1 MVPRAP
7 VAPALAAPRAFRVHT
22 FFPLLAAAIWGGMYV
37 VSKWSFA
44 ELPPVALGLARM
56 ALGGLAC
63 WLLIWRAGRLGYA
76 ADDRGRFIRLG
87 GVVCGTIV
95 TQFVGTDLATAA
107 EGALLTTTTPA
118 FVVLLAWLLLQE
130 VPSLRTVGG
139 TILAFA
145 GVVVVVAGQ
154 TGLEELFA
162 GGTIWGSLLL
172 LAAAAAWALVTVLGK
187 PLVARYGALPAMTY
201 ACLWSLPFFLP
212 ILLWEVSR
220 RPVPLPSAG
229 GLFAILYLGLAS
241 TALAWYLWYKGLE
254 ALPAGVVAVFF
265 FAQPV
270 VGGVLAWLLLGER
283 LGGAFLA
290 GGAVIASG
298 ILLAARE

>member
-1 MVPRAP
+1 MTLRAP
-7 VAPALAAPRAFRVHT
+7 AAASPTAARAFSIHAL
-22 FFPLLAAAIWGGMYV
+22 FPLLAAAIWGGMYV

-44 ELPPVALGLARM
+44 ELPPVTMGLARM
-56 ALGGLAC
+56 TLGGLAC
-63 WLLIWRAGRLGYA
+63 WLLIRRTGRAGYGTE
-76 ADDRGRFIRLG
+76 DRGRFIRLG
-87 GVVCGTIV
+87 AVVCATIV

-118 FVVLLAWLLLQE
+118 FVVLLAWLLLRE
-130 VPSLRTVGG
+130 IPTTRTVGG
-139 TILAFA
+139 TVLAFA

-154 TGLEELFA
+154 TGLQGLFA
-162 GGTIWGSLLL
+162 GGTLWGSLLL
-172 LAAAAAWALVTVLGK
+172 LAAAASWALVTVLGK

-201 ACLWSLPFFLP
+201 ACLWSLPFFP
-212 ILLWEVSR
+212 PVLLWEVSR
-220 RPVPLPSAG
+220 RPVPFPSPG

-254 ALPAGVVAVFF
+254 GLPAGVVAVFF

-270 VGGVLAWLLLGER
+270 VGGVLAWLFLAER
-283 LGGAFLA
+283 LGPAFLA

>member
-1 MVPRAP
+1 MTPRAP
-7 VAPALAAPRAFRVHT
+7 RRTAAAPAPSVSIHT
-22 FFPLLAAAIWGGMYV
+22 LFPLLAAAIWGGMYV

-44 ELPPVALGLARM
+44 ELPPVTMGFARM
-56 ALGGLAC
+56 TLGGLAC
-63 WLLIWRAGRLGYA
+63 WLLVRGTGRTGYRGE
-76 ADDRGRFIRLG
+76 DRGRFVRLG
-87 GVVCGTIV
+87 AAVCGTIV

-118 FVVLLAWLLLQE
+118 FVVLLAWLLLRE
-130 VPSLRTVGG
+130 VPTSRTVGG
-139 TILAFA
+139 TVLAFA

-154 TGLEELFA
+154 TGLRGLFA
-162 GGTIWGSLLL
+162 GGTVWGSLLL
-172 LAAAAAWALVTVLGK
+172 LTAAAAWALVTVLGK

-201 ACLWSLPFFLP
+201 GCLWSLPFFLP
-212 ILLWEVSR
+212 VLLWEVGH
-220 RPVPLPSAG
+220 RPPPLPSAG
-229 GLFAILYLGLAS
+229 GVLAILYLGLAS

-254 ALPAGVVAVFF
+254 GLPAGVVAVFF

-283 LGGAFLA
+283 LGAAFLL

-298 ILLAARE
+298 ILLAARD

>member
-1 MVPRAP
+1 MAPRASAAP
-7 VAPALAAPRAFRVHT
+7 AVAPPRAFRIHAV
-22 FFPLLAAAIWGGMYV
+22 FPLLAAAIWGGMYV

-44 ELPPVALGLARM
+44 ELPPVALGFARM

-63 WLLIWRAGRLGYA
+63 WGLLWRTGRAGYA

-118 FVVLLAWLLLQE
+118 FVVLLAWLLLRE
-130 VPSLRTVGG
+130 VPTLQTVGG
-139 TILAFA
+139 TLLAFA

-154 TGLEELFA
+154 TGLEALFA
-162 GGTIWGSLLL
+162 GGTVWGSLLL
-172 LAAAAAWALVTVLGK
+172 LAAAACWALVTVLGK

-212 ILLWEVSR
+212 VLLWEVSR
-220 RPVPLPSAG
+220 RAVPLPSAG
-229 GLFAILYLGLAS
+229 GLLAILYLGLAS

-254 ALPAGVVAVFF
+254 GLPAGVVAVFF

-270 VGGVLAWLLLGER
+270 VGGVLAWLFLGER